1 MKSENRKWYL
11 NGLREGIPIGL
22 GYFAVGFT
30 LGIAAREAGITA
42 LQMGLMSLMLHA
54 SAGQFAAMTV
64 IAEQAGYIAMIGAM
78 FVINIRYF
86 LMSCA
91 LSQKLNPNTPLW
103 KRMLMAYFVTDE
115 IFGISIS
122 VKGDLN
128 PFYPL
133 GAMSVGSPAWL
144 IGTMLG
150 AAVGNILPVSLSSA
164 FGVAL
169 YGMFIAV
176 IIPPSKE
183 SKTIAIV
190 VIISMIASALST
202 VLPMLSTMSSGTK
215 IIILTLI
222 IASAAAIIKPVQ
234 PESLLKEGVS
244 KDA

>member
-1 MKSENRKWYL
+1 MDTQKNYIQ
-11 NGLREGIPIGL
+11 GIKDGFPIAM
-22 GYFAVGFT
+22 GYFAVAFT
-30 LGIAAREAGITA
+30 LGIAAKDMGMTIA
-42 LQMGLMSLMLHA
+42 QSGLMSFMLHA
-54 SAGQFAAMTV
+54 SAGQFAAMNI
-64 IAEQAGYIAMIGAM
+64 IAEHAGYIAMIGAM

-91 LSQKLNPNTPLW
+91 LSQKISPNTPLW
-103 KRMLMAYFVTDE
+103 QRMLMSYFVTDE

-122 VKGDLN
+122 VKGNLS

-144 IGTMLG
+144 IGTILG
-150 AAVGNILPVSLSSA
+150 AAIGNILPVSVSTA

-183 SKTIAIV
+183 SRTIAIV
-190 VIISMIASALST
+190 VLISMAASALAS
-202 VLPMLSTMSSGTK
+202 VLPFVSNLSSGTK
-215 IIILTLI
+215 IIILTLV

-234 PESLLKEGVS
+234 PKSLFNMEVEEKHER
-244 KDA
+244 

>member
-1 MKSENRKWYL
+1 MDKNKNYL
-11 NGLREGIPIGL
+11 QGIKDGIPIAM
-22 GYFAVGFT
+22 GYFAVAFT
-30 LGIAAREAGITA
+30 LGIAAKDMGMTIA
-42 LQMGLMSLMLHA
+42 QSGLMSFMLHA

-103 KRMLMAYFVTDE
+103 QRMLMSYFVTDE

-150 AAVGNILPVSLSSA
+150 CAVGNILPVSLSSA

-183 SKTIAIV
+183 SRTIAIV
-190 VIISMIASALST
+190 VIISMIASAVST
-202 VLPMLSTMSSGTK
+202 VMPILSTMSSGTK
-215 IIILTLI
+215 IIILTLV

-234 PESLLKEGVS
+234 PESLLKEEVS
-244 KDA
+244 EDA

>member
-1 MKSENRKWYL
+1 MDKSKNYL
-11 NGLREGIPIGL
+11 QGVKDGIPIAM
-22 GYFAVGFT
+22 GYFAVAFT
-30 LGIAAREAGITA
+30 LGIAAKDMGMTIA
-42 LQMGLMSLMLHA
+42 QSGLMSFMLHA

-64 IAEQAGYIAMIGAM
+64 IAEQAGYIAMIGTM

-133 GAMSVGSPAWL
+133 GAMSLGSPAWL

-183 SKTIAIV
+183 SKTIMIV

-202 VLPMLSTMSSGTK
+202 VLPLLSTMSSGAK
-215 IIILTLI
+215 IIILTLV

-234 PESLLKEGVS
+234 PESLLKEEVS

>member
-1 MKSENRKWYL
+1 MDKSKNYL
-11 NGLREGIPIGL
+11 QGVKDGIPIAM
-22 GYFAVGFT
+22 GYFAVAFT
-30 LGIAAREAGITA
+30 LGIAAKNMGMTIA
-42 LQMGLMSLMLHA
+42 QSGLMSFMLHA

-86 LMSCA
+86 LMSCV

-103 KRMLMAYFVTDE
+103 QRMLMSYFVTDE

-150 AAVGNILPVSLSSA
+150 AAVGNILPLSLSSA

-176 IIPPSKE
+176 IIPPSRE
-183 SKTIAIV
+183 SRTIAV
-190 VIISMIASALST
+190 VVLVSMAASAVTTALP
-202 VLPMLSTMSSGTK
+202 VLNTMSSGTK

-222 IASAAAIIKPVQ
+222 IASAAAIIKPVH
-234 PESLLKEGVS
+234 PESLLSKEEN
-244 KDA
+244 

>member
-1 MKSENRKWYL
+1 MNTEKNYL
-11 NGLREGIPIGL
+11 QGVKDGIPIAM
-22 GYFAVGFT
+22 GYFAVAFT
-30 LGIAAREAGITA
+30 LGIAAKD
-42 LQMGLMSLMLHA
+42 MGMTIAQSGVMSFMLHA

-91 LSQKLNPNTPLW
+91 LSQKLNPDTPLW
-103 KRMLMAYFVTDE
+103 QRMLMSYFVTDE

-150 AAVGNILPVSLSSA
+150 AAVGNILPGSLSSA

-169 YGMFIAV
+169 YGMFLAV
-176 IIPPSKE
+176 VVPPSKE
-183 SKTIAIV
+183 NRTIAVVV
-190 VIISMIASALST
+190 VISMVASALSAT
-202 VLPMLSTMSSGTK
+202 IPGLSTMSSGTK
-215 IIILTLI
+215 IIVLTLI

-234 PESLLKEGVS
+234 PESLLEKE
-244 KDA
+244 AIEENAR